1 VAAVNVAKWIGT
13 ARKKTI
19 QYKLVMEDMG
29 TFPQLFA
36 FLHVVGTLVVGFS
49 SFDRAPNKTM
59 EEYDFS

>member
-1 VAAVNVAKWIGT
+1 
-13 ARKKTI
+13 
-19 QYKLVMEDMG
+19 MEDMG